1 MPGYTLATEEAQV
14 QPESSLEDGMMQAIP
29 RATLW
34 AAPLLLASH
43 LAWAAEPVE
52 LSTSQMDTIHAA
64 ASIPESSAWWI
75 GRCLAEIRT
84 QTIAQGTWR
93 PREWLISLSG
103 LSLALA
109 VGNSF

>member
-1 MPGYTLATEEAQV
+1 
-14 QPESSLEDGMMQAIP
+14 MMQAMP
-29 RATLW
+29 RATLR

-64 ASIPESSAWWI
+64 ASIPQSSVWWI
-75 GRCLAEIRT
+75 SCCVSERQPIL
-84 QTIAQGTWR
+84 QGTWR
-93 PREWLISLSG
+93 PREWVLSLSD

>member
-1 MPGYTLATEEAQV
+1 
-14 QPESSLEDGMMQAIP
+14 MMQAIA

-75 GRCLAEIRT
+75 SCCVSER
-84 QTIAQGTWR
+84 QPIAQGTWR